1 MRNGFGIIIGLW
13 VLALGGYIYW
23 QNSTN
28 ATESYVGEDAEDK
41 RFAEKI
47 AAKKVQDKYIPD
59 EDKYKIRDI
68 GAPDT
73 EILEIAQNR
82 EWTAVQIV
90 YDGGAYVY
98 GKARYLGQGN
108 YEIMRNDVDSVPVNV
123 KRGMMK
129 AEFGNLEGPIIV
141 SRVLIA
147 YCYPDHYIK
156 VEIQKGMTTWEEDK
170 FGNIDKRTITIG
182 ITREVTK
189 ETYCK

>member
-28 ATESYVGEDAEDK
+28 ATESYVGDDAEDK

-47 AAKKVQDKYIPD
+47 AAKEVQDKYIPD
-59 EDKYKIRDI
+59 EDKFKIVDKTI
-68 GAPDT
+68 PHP
-73 EILEIAQNR
+73 EILKIAENR
-82 EWTAVQIV
+82 EWTEVQIV
-90 YDGGAYVY
+90 YDSGKYVY
-98 GKARYLGQGN
+98 GKARYLGNGN
-108 YEIMRNDVDSVPVNV
+108 YEFMRNDVDSVPVNV

-189 ETYCK
+189 ETYSK

>member
-28 ATESYVGEDAEDK
+28 ATESYVCEDAEDK

-47 AAKKVQDKYIPD
+47 TAKEVQDKYIPD

-82 EWTAVQIV
+82 EWTEVQIV
-90 YDGGAYVY
+90 YDAGKYVY

-108 YEIMRNDVDSVPVNV
+108 YEIMRNDVDSVPINV

-170 FGNIDKRTITIG
+170 FGNIDKRTVTIG

-189 ETYCK
+189 ETYSK

>member
-23 QNSTN
+23 QNSQN
-28 ATESYVGEDAEDK
+28 ATESFVGDNAEEE
-41 RFAEKI
+41 RFAERI
-47 AAKKVQDKYIPD
+47 AAKGEHEDIVHGEEKFIIVDRTIPD
-59 EDKYKIRDI
+59 PEL
-68 GAPDT
+68 
-73 EILEIAQNR
+73 LEIAENR
-82 EWTAVQIV
+82 EWADVQIV
-90 YDGGAYVY
+90 YDMGAYVY

-108 YEIMRNDVDSVPVNV
+108 YEIMRNDVDSVPINV

-189 ETYCK
+189 ETYSK